1 MENKVNP
8 DEVCNRALAAKMD
21 VYRAKEMFE
30 AVLKNYNDQVD
41 GLINV
46 VQLMKQ
52 RILELEQGFKDGE
65 SQEKKK

>member
-1 MENKVNP
+1 VNP
-8 DEVCNRALAAKMD
+8 DEICNRALSAKME

-46 VQLMKQ
+46 VQLMKA
-52 RILELEQGFKDGE
+52 RILDLEKGKDSEG
-65 SQEKKK
+65 KK